1 MVKGLKDYDI
11 IFDEIEVEGLTKDV
25 LPEPELLEY
34 YNRLS
39 RREILWNADI
49 GTDAVDLA
57 SLILRWNRKDKDIP
71 VQDRTPIK
79 IYINTDGG
87 CLNSVMMLI
96 DAIKLS
102 KTPVITIGMGKCYSS
117 GGLLLMSGHKRYIF
131 PHTSCL
137 IHSGYSGA
145 IGDTA
150 KVADSVEFTKRLES
164 QVKHFILESTLITEE
179 LYDKNY
185 RVDWFL
191 MSDEILKY
199 SIADCI
205 ITDKNVNE
213 IL

>member
-1 MVKGLKDYDI
+1 MRKSLKD
-11 IFDEIEVEGLTKDV
+11 FDDPYNDTNVRNIAESV
-25 LPEPELLEY
+25 LPDPALLDY

-39 RREILWNADI
+39 RREILWNDDI
-49 GTDAVDLA
+49 GEEAVDLA
-57 SLILRWNRKDKDIP
+57 TYIFNWNR
-71 VQDRTPIK
+71 QDRDVPVDDRQPIK
-79 IYINTDGG
+79 IFINTDGG

-117 GGLLLMSGHKRYIF
+117 GGLLLMAGHKRYVF

-137 IHSGYSGA
+137 IHSGYTGA

-150 KVADSVEFTKRLES
+150 KVTDSVEFTKRVEE
-164 QVKHFILESTLITEE
+164 QVKQYILESTSISKN

-191 MSDEILKY
+191 TSDEILKY
-199 SIADCI
+199 QIADCI
-205 ITDKNVNE
+205 ITEANIDE
-213 IL
+213 IF